1 MPPTTTRHPPSTERL
16 ADRLGEGRTGGLAA
30 GGLTEGRAD
39 GGAEGLNGG
48 RPTEGRAEAEA
59 DGLTDR
65 GAAGPPAPRPGLYLH
80 VPFCSAICPYCDFAV
95 QTGGPRRRAEFVDGL
110 VAEIALWR
118 GDAARWQPFDT
129 VYLGGGTPSALAPAE
144 LGRILAAARA
154 GLPVE
159 DGAWIALEANPED
172 VTAASVRQ
180 WRELGVAMLSLG
192 VQSFD
197 AGALRFLGRR
207 HTPEQARQAV
217 ELALGAGF
225 PTVSIDLIYGEGGEG
240 IQRRSAASGRD
251 HGGQA
256 GNGRTGSGQAGDGQ
270 AGSGSAANGSAGK
283 RRAGSERTEDQGA
296 GSGSA
301 GSGRHQAG
309 AAIERWRRDLEQ
321 AVALAPQHLSC
332 YQLTVHEGTPF
343 GFRAARGEL
352 RELPEAA
359 QAELFRLTHGFLA
372 SQGYAPYEVSSFARA
387 PEHRSRH
394 NQKYWDHTSYLG
406 LGPSAHSFDR
416 SRRWWNERKLHA
428 WEAKV
433 AAGAK
438 PVAGGE
444 ELGRRELALEEV
456 MLSLRTAAGLDLA
469 GFRRRHG
476 FDLAARNRP
485 LIADLAARGL
495 LARRGERLAPSLDGM
510 AVADSLARGFEV
522 GGTDP

>member
-1 MPPTTTRHPPSTERL
+1 MPPTTTRHPPCTERL

-48 RPTEGRAEAEA
+48 RPAEGRAEA

-65 GAAGPPAPRPGLYLH
+65 GAARPAAPPPPRLGLYLH

-95 QTGGPRRRAEFVDGL
+95 QTGGPRRRAEFVDAL
-110 VAEIALWR
+110 LAEIALWR

-225 PTVSIDLIYGEGGEG
+225 ATVSIDLIYGEGGEG
-240 IQRRSAASGRD
+240 MA
-251 HGGQA
+251 
-256 GNGRTGSGQAGDGQ
+256 
-270 AGSGSAANGSAGK
+270 
-283 RRAGSERTEDQGA
+283 
-296 GSGSA
+296 
-301 GSGRHQAG
+301 AG

-321 AVALAPQHLSC
+321 AVALEPQHLSC
-332 YQLTVHEGTPF
+332 YQLTIHEGTPF

-394 NQKYWDHTSYLG
+394 NQKYWDHTPYLG
-406 LGPSAHSFDR
+406 LGPSAHSFDG

-433 AAGAK
+433 AAGEK

-476 FDLAARNRP
+476 FDLAAHNRP

-495 LARRGERLAPSLDGM
+495 LAWRGDRLTPSLDGM